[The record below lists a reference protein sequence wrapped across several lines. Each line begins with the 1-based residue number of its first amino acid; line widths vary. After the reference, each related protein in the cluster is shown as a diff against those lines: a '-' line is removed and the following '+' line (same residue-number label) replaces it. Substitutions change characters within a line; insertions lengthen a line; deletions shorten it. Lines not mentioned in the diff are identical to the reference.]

1 MSTTAIILVSL
12 SAGVHA
18 LWNLAGKRQNPSAAF
33 FLIAATC
40 AALITLP
47 LCFVYRAVLGLIPL
61 EVWALLLAT
70 GVCQAGYYVGLA
82 GAYQRGDLSVAYP
95 LVRALPVLL
104 IALISLGL
112 GKPFSL
118 AGGLGI
124 LAVAGGCILIPLPEF
139 RNFNLR
145 TYLAGNTG
153 LILLAALGTTGYT
166 LIDNHA
172 LAILRSLPGS
182 GLSSTGSTLL
192 FLALEN
198 LVTALLLGGYVWLS
212 TGQRLQL
219 KASWGT
225 AWPGAAATGVLIT
238 SAYGL
243 VLLAMAFAANVSYIA
258 AFRQFSIP
266 LGATL
271 GFLIQKEPAAPPRLV
286 GIGILTLGLVLI
298 AIAS

>member
-1 MSTTAIILVSL
+1 MSVTAILLVSL

-18 LWNLAGKRQNPSAAF
+18 LWNLAGKRQHPSAAF

-47 LCFVYRAVLGLIPL
+47 LLCIFRAALGHIPL
-61 EVWALLLAT
+61 LVWVLLLAT
-70 GVCQAGYYVGLA
+70 GICQAGYYVGLA

-104 IALISLGL
+104 IALISLGA

-124 LAVAGGCILIPLPEF
+124 LAVAGGCLLVPLPAF
-139 RNFNLR
+139 RDFNLR
-145 TYLAGNTG
+145 TYLTGNTG

-172 LAILRSLPGS
+172 LATLRSLPAA
-182 GLSSTGSTLL
+182 GLSPISSTLL

-198 LVTALLLGGYVWLS
+198 LVTTLLLGGYVWFS
-212 TGQRLQL
+212 YSQRLEL
-219 KASWGT
+219 KASWRT
-225 AWPGAAATGVLIT
+225 TWRGAAATGVLIT
-238 SAYGL
+238 GAYGL

-258 AFRQFSIP
+258 AFRQLSIP
-266 LGATL
+266 LGAAL
-271 GFLIQKEPAAPPRLV
+271 GFWIQKEPASPPRLV
-286 GIGILTLGLVLI
+286 GLATLTIGLLLI
-298 AIAS
+298 ATAS

>member
-1 MSTTAIILVSL
+1 MSATAILLVSL

-18 LWNLAGKRQNPSAAF
+18 LWNLAGKRQHSSVAF

-40 AALITLP
+40 AALITSP
-47 LCFVYRAVLGLIPL
+47 LFFIYRTALGHIPL
-61 EVWALLLAT
+61 LVWVLLLAT
-70 GVCQAGYYVGLA
+70 GICQACYYVGLA

-104 IALISLGL
+104 IALISLGS

-124 LAVAGGCILIPLPEF
+124 LAVTGGCLLVPLPAF
-139 RNFNLR
+139 NDFNLR

-172 LAILRSLPGS
+172 LAILRSLPAA
-182 GLSSTGSTLL
+182 GLGPTGSTLL

-198 LVTALLLGGYVWLS
+198 LVTALLLGSYVWLS
-212 TGQRLQL
+212 SGQRRQL
-219 KASWGT
+219 KVSWRS
-225 AWPGAAATGVLIT
+225 AWPWAAATGVLIT
-238 SAYGL
+238 SAYGM

-266 LGATL
+266 LGAAL
-271 GFLIQKEPAAPPRLV
+271 GFWVQKEPASPPRLV

-298 AIAS
+298 TVAS